1 MAHSRQGPLKS
12 QFEVC
17 LRIQE
22 FYVFA
27 KSHPMS
33 PQPHSASPVCRS
45 SCAEMCNANSEMGSG
60 KMLILYQYA
69 YDTMVIWYAMVQRYG
84 DITSIMTSSKESI
97 GIYGMYKKSHNGT
110 GCSEVYSVLQQKF
123 PWERV
128 EHPSCLANASP
139 QQLLAVSRSL
149 CERVQWRQQLE
160 SWKVK

>member
-12 QFEVC
+12 N
-17 LRIQE
+17 LR
-22 FYVFA
+22 FA
-27 KSHPMS
+27 YGSRNSMS
-33 PQPHSASPVCRS
+33 SRRAILCPPQPHSASPVCRS